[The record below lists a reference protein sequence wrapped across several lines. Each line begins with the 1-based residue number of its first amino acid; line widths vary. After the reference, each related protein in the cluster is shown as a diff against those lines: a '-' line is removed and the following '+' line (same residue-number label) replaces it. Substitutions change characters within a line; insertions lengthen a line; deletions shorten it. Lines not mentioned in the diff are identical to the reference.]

1 MRLILTIIAIS
12 AMICAGAYAGVT
24 FDPTDGLVS
33 AWLFNDG
40 TAKDP
45 IGGNNG
51 IIHGATSVDGKYGKC
66 LEFDGVDNY
75 VEIPDSSS
83 LQIPEA
89 ITVAAWMYVVPG
101 GTLNLDHAAIC
112 AKARMIGWSTDY
124 SWRIATTSAT
134 DMTWG
139 RCDGTNEGYF
149 ATAGVIPA
157 TEQWVH
163 VALTSGAPGSATPMR
178 AYVNS
183 EDVTGVSGESGMNI
197 VSPYSISEGIP
208 VEIGVG
214 RAQGGTVGN
223 DSFFSGR
230 IDDVV
235 VYNRGLTAG
244 EISELMNTDLGTI
257 VTAVEAAGKIAS
269 VWGKIKQ

>member
-1 MRLILTIIAIS
+1 MKTRLVLIVIALS
-12 AMICAGAYAGVT
+12 AMICVSAHAAI
-24 FDPTDGLVS
+24 TDGIVS

-40 TAKDP
+40 TAKDLT
-45 IGGNNG
+45 GKNNG
-51 IIHGATSVDGKYGKC
+51 IIHGATKAAGKYGSC
-66 LEFDGVDNY
+66 LEFNGVDNY
-75 VEIPDSSS
+75 VEIPDSST

-89 ITVAAWMYVVPG
+89 ITVAGWMYVVAG
-101 GTLNLDHAAIC
+101 GNLALDHAAIC
-112 AKARMIGWSTDY
+112 AKARMIGWSADY
-124 SWRIATTSAT
+124 SWRIATTST
-134 DMTWG
+134 TSMTWG

-149 ATAGVIPA
+149 ATSGVIPA

-163 VALTSGAPGSATPMR
+163 VALTSGAPGAATPMR
-178 AYVNS
+178 AYVNG
-183 EDVTGVSGESGMNI
+183 EDITGVSGESGMNI

-235 VYNRGLTAG
+235 VYNRGLTAD
-244 EISELMNTDLGTI
+244 EINALMGTDLAAV
-257 VTAVEAAGKIAS
+257 VTAVNPAGKIAS
-269 VWGKIKQ
+269 VWGKIKGE